1 MAKASGNVIKWIWL
15 RDAKER
21 ATDRYQS
28 AQRSEECIREWL
40 ESGRLRW
47 RCVDPANRSGD
58 PTFFQDR
65 EFVAENRPGDEFF
78 VVRPRY
84 VEINF
89 DESSAVRFAPGGK
102 IYGIQVALNDLEEL
116 LPPEQI
122 ADQESPSA
130 TKAWVAAEVDRMK
143 DKGELSKYRGTTA
156 LAKELERRR
165 NKAADTNKSIK
176 PVRWPYIKN
185 ILYELDLTSIVKRI

>member
-1 MAKASGNVIKWIWL
+1 MLSNGFGYVMQKSGPRIAISRPNVAKNVFGNGWNLEGYAGGASI
-15 RDAKER
+15 
-21 ATDRYQS
+21 
-28 AQRSEECIREWL
+28 QRTGPEILHFSRTASLSRKI
-40 ESGRLRW
+40 
-47 RCVDPANRSGD
+47 
-58 PTFFQDR
+58 
-65 EFVAENRPGDEFF
+65 RPGDEFF
-78 VVRPRY
+78 VVRLRY